1 MDTLQ
6 PRFRHLCTESY
17 ATVEIKQSAAV
28 RKSQFSA
35 FSDMIDLFL
44 FLKGGGIIKGALKLF
59 LSCWLSGHVFQATFS
74 SFIII
79 FISKI

>member
-6 PRFRHLCTESY
+6 PRFRHLCTEILSY
-17 ATVEIKQSAAV
+17 ATVEIKQSAVV

-59 LSCWLSGHVFQATFS
+59 LSC
-74 SFIII
+74 
-79 FISKI
+79 